1 MEKPIRKF
9 LMWLWI
15 VPIGLLMAFGALIMG
30 WDMVRAIP
38 GSIHDALHPKVVETT
53 CQTLMRT
60 MKPSDEGYDAMVE
73 HCSIEP

>member
-1 MEKPIRKF
+1 
-9 LMWLWI
+9 
-15 VPIGLLMAFGALIMG
+15 MAFGALIMG